1 MNKED
6 KSTLIQSIE
15 DTVKAYAH
23 FYVVDIEGL
32 NADVTSKLRRT
43 CFEKEVKLMV
53 VKNAI
58 FKKALSSISETE
70 YSELDSVLKGSSA
83 IMFSNTGNLPAK
95 LIKGF
100 AAENEK
106 PVLKGAYVEQSVYL
120 GADQLDALVAVK
132 SKEELIGDV
141 IALLQSPAK
150 NVLSALQSGGNTIH
164 GILETLSKK

>member
-6 KSTLIQSIE
+6 KSTLIRSIE
-15 DTVKAYAH
+15 ETVKAYAH

-58 FKKALSSISETE
+58 FKKALSSINESE

-95 LIKGF
+95 LIKEF

-150 NVLSALQSGGNTIH
+150 NVLSALQSGGSTIH